1 MKLISKKKTNLKD
14 GYKEVLKICGLPLMK
29 KRKMLRKKETFFLG
43 IKIKSKK
50 ITPPLALSNNPD
62 VGNEITYVAEI
73 ITKALEANL
82 RDMKRFQI
90 ETEERLNKL
99 EKTLNK

>member
-1 MKLISKKKTNLKD
+1 MKLISKKKTNLNE

-29 KRKMLRKKETFFLG
+29 KRKTLRKKETFFLG
-43 IKIKSKK
+43 MKIKSKK
-50 ITPPLALSNNPD
+50 ITPPLTLSNNAVD
-62 VGNEITYVAEI
+62 TNETIYITEI

-82 RDMKRFQI
+82 RDMKRFQR

-99 EKTLNK
+99 EKALNK